1 MQLGPKEKN
10 VIVRAALVFVV
21 AVVVPSYL
29 TDEASNYRNTEVS
42 RQQQLQNQRA
52 DLQAKLDGIEE
63 QRQLFRRNLESY
75 NRWQE
80 RGAITES
87 VDPVG
92 WLNLMRQI
100 RQQRRLSGIS
110 YDFGDNITV
119 SPEGAEYTK
128 EGTANINMIP
138 MRVEMPML
146 HDMDMFMFLE
156 DLASQ
161 ADELFFPVSCTLDRL
176 EADFSPVVRN
186 NVNAECHVVWV
197 FMQDPDQGKGVL

>member
-1 MQLGPKEKN
+1 MQLGPKEKS
-10 VIVRAALVFVV
+10 VIIKATLMFVI

-29 TDEASNYRNTEVS
+29 TDEASGYRNTEVS
-42 RQQQLQNQRA
+42 RQQRLQNQRA

-75 NRWQE
+75 NHWEE

-87 VDPVG
+87 IDPVG
-92 WLNLMRQI
+92 WLDIMRQI
-100 RQQRRLSGIS
+100 RQRRRLSGIS
-110 YDFGDNITV
+110 YDFGDNISL
-119 SPEGAEYTK
+119 SPDRAEYTK
-128 EGTANINMIP
+128 NGTANINMVP
-138 MRVEMPML
+138 MRVSMPML

-161 ADELFFPVSCTLDRL
+161 ADELFFPVACTLDRL

-197 FMQDPDQGKGVL
+197 FMLDPDRGKGVL

>member
-10 VIVRAALVFVV
+10 VIVRAAVVFVV
-21 AVVVPSYL
+21 AVIVPSYL
-29 TDEASNYRNTEVS
+29 TDEANLYRNSEVN
-42 RQQQLQNQRA
+42 RQQQLQNQKS

-75 NRWQE
+75 NRWQD

-87 VDPVG
+87 VDPVA
-92 WLNLMRQI
+92 WLDIMKQI
-100 RQQRRLSGIS
+100 RERRRLSGIA
-110 YDFGDNITV
+110 YDFGDNI
-119 SPEGAEYTK
+119 SIAPEQTEYTK
-128 EGTANINMIP
+128 GGSANINMVP
-138 MRVEMPML
+138 MQVSMPML

-161 ADELFFPVSCTLDRL
+161 TDELFFPVSCTLDRL

-186 NVNAECHVVWV
+186 NVSAECQVVWI